1 MPDQHGLHNYTDSD
15 FLKTYKHFAHMG
27 FGFSFSENGQFV
39 RSLIT
44 DHFSHFPLWMY
55 RVLQCKSLIFRE
67 KEKKRKKHVK
77 LKKKC
82 NLYWK
87 EQFLI
92 RREIL
97 LRAIGVLMT
106 DADHQENLVYY
117 LDMSFWCS

>member
-1 MPDQHGLHNYTDSD
+1 MQKFDIQG
-15 FLKTYKHFAHMG
+15 
-27 FGFSFSENGQFV
+27 
-39 RSLIT
+39 
-44 DHFSHFPLWMY
+44 
-55 RVLQCKSLIFRE
+55 
-67 KEKKRKKHVK
+67 KRKKK
-77 LKKKC
+77 KEACETEKKC